1 MVFYLPDGIDLSGLN
16 GTSDFALVDES
27 GANALLPDVATDG
40 LTNVIANTA
49 SALDIRQELQ
59 ATITLNDLG
68 NIESHVRLERIP
80 MALGQP

>member
-16 GTSDFALVDES
+16 GTADFVLIDDT
-27 GANALLPDVATDG
+27 GATDMLHDVAMDG

-68 NIESHVRLERIP
+68 NIESHVRLERIR